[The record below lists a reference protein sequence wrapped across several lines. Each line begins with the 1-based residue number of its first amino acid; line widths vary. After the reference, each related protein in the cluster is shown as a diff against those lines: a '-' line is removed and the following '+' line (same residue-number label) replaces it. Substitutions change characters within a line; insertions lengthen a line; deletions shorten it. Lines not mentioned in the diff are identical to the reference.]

1 MDKKRVF
8 VVHCWDGKIEDGWYP
23 WLKNLLEEKGVSVV
37 MENMPNTEA
46 PAIEEWVSKLDSL
59 IGVLDEDVYF
69 IGHSIGCQTILR
81 YLDSKKEI
89 SRIGGILFVAP
100 WLDLLPAALGD
111 GGDEVAKPWLETPIN
126 FDKIKRF
133 TDNITCIFSDNDY
146 FVSPKQEK
154 EFKDKLNANT
164 VVIADK
170 GHISGE
176 DGVTELP
183 IIWQKTNEMLGGKV

>member
-46 PAIEEWVSKLDSL
+46 PVIEEWVSKLDNL
-59 IGVLDEDVYF
+59 VGALDEYTYF

-89 SRIGGILFVAP
+89 FRIGGILFVAP
-100 WLDLLPAALGD
+100 WLDLLPVALGD
-111 GGDEVAKPWLETPIN
+111 GGDEVTKPWLETPIN